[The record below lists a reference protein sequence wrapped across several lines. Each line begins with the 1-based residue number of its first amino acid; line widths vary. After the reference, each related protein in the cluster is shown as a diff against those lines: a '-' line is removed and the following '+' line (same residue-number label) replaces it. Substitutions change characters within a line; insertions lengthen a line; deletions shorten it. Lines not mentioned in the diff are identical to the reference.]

1 VVAMNEDALPTWRY
15 EKGATKGSWEG
26 VDLGSDVSGFVVDS
40 GPGEGPAPHTH
51 PYSETFIVLEGRG
64 RFRYGDGF
72 VEAGAGEI
80 VVVPPNTAHGFKGLG
95 PGRLRMVTI
104 HAAPAMETT
113 WLEEDGRGEV
123 S

>member
-1 VVAMNEDALPTWRY
+1 MTAETLPSWRY
-15 EKGATKGSWEG
+15 EEGATKGSWEG
-26 VDLGSDVSGFVVDS
+26 AGLGSDVSGFVVDS
-40 GPGEGPAPHTH
+40 GPGEGPGPHTH

-64 RFRYGDGF
+64 RFRYGDGY
-72 VEAGAGEI
+72 VEAQAGEI
-80 VVVPPNTAHGFKGLG
+80 VVVPPNTVHGFKGLG

-113 WLEEDGRGEV
+113 WLEDDDGGEV

>member
-1 VVAMNEDALPTWRY
+1 VVSEDAFPTWRDD
-15 EKGATKGSWEG
+15 EGATKGSWEG
-26 VDLGSDVSGFVVDS
+26 ADLGSDVSGFVVDS
-40 GPGEGPAPHTH
+40 GPREGPDPHTH

-80 VVVPPNTAHGFKGLG
+80 VVVPPNTAHGFTALG

-104 HAAPAMETT
+104 HASPRMETT
-113 WLEEDGRGEV
+113 WLEDEDGGEV